1 MASHWEKIGS
11 GMMSP
16 GTPEEL
22 WQSACDYFAWCDR
35 NDIKTS
41 KTVTGGRGASEV
53 DEKHHR
59 PYTVRGLCIHCG
71 INEDY
76 IKDIKSTKERNSA
89 WYLVMERILYII
101 HTQNTE
107 MAMVGAYNAIFT
119 SKILGMEKE
128 EDSGPTEIRI
138 IHEQNLPNLS
148 NSELE
153 ILQKIDSEN
162 ELVKK
167 RV

>member
-11 GMMSP
+11 GMLSP

-22 WQSACDYFAWCDR
+22 WQFACEYFGWCDR
-35 NDIKTS
+35 NAIKTS
-41 KTVTGGRGASEV
+41 KTVTSGRGTSEV

-59 PYTVRGLCIHCG
+59 PYTIRGLCIHCG

-76 IKDIKSTKERNSA
+76 IRDLKATKDKTSA

-101 HTQNTE
+101 HTQNAE

-119 SKILGMEKE
+119 SRLLGMEKE
-128 EDSGPTEIRI
+128 EDNTPSEIRI
-138 IHEQNLPNLS
+138 IHERDLPSLS

-153 ILQKIDSEN
+153 VTQKLSLEKDIE
-162 ELVKK
+162 KK
-167 RV
+167 AI